1 VIFITAPKV
10 LVVETYIGAAGN
22 AANRYRQAQEVNA
35 VVKIAT
41 RYLRSCSQAAK
52 LKKWRGKQL

>member
-1 VIFITAPKV
+1 VTFITAA
-10 LVVETYIGAAGN
+10 LFSIVETYIGAAGN

-52 LKKWRGKQL
+52 LNKWRGKQS